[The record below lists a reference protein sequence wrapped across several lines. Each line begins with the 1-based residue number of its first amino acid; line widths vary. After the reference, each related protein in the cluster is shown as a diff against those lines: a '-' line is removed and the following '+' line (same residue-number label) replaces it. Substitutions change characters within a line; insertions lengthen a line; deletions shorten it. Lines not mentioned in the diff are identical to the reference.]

1 MSAGTDRR
9 AEGPAQHERRNEVT
23 DAKLKRSAW
32 LVGLTALAVYIAFI
46 AWNLIRARL
55 GI

>member
-9 AEGPAQHERRNEVT
+9 VEGRTHERRGDVT

>member
-1 MSAGTDRR
+1 MQAGARR
-9 AEGPAQHERRNEVT
+9 ENRGEVT

-32 LVGLTALAVYIAFI
+32 RVGLTALAIYVAFI

-55 GI
+55 GF